1 MEQLAYERPREKL
14 QNRGSA
20 YLTTV
25 ELIQIIIGSGSAQVS
40 GARLAKQV
48 DTRLKEQ
55 TVSLEMLR
63 AINGIG
69 VAKASQIM
77 AALELGRRV
86 AGYLHTTK
94 TPVNPVR
101 IKKAISKYRSL
112 TMLAYFFDGA
122 ASEVGERC
130 YSFKNQSASLNAK
143 LVAKDS
149 MILSARSVIIVLGSK
164 RDSLETTTKELDTVK
179 YLQDALQVLSIKIQ
193 IVYRANAATLESWAD
208 L

>member
-14 QNRGSA
+14 QNRGST

-25 ELIQIIIGSGSAQVS
+25 ELIQIIIGYGSAQVS
-40 GARLAKQV
+40 AARLAKQV
-48 DTRLKEQ
+48 DTCLNEQ
-55 TVSLEMLR
+55 AVSLEMLR

-86 AGYLHTTK
+86 AEYPRTTK
-94 TPVNPVR
+94 TLVNPVR
-101 IKKAISKYRSL
+101 IKKAISKHRSL
-112 TMLAYFFDGA
+112 AVLAYFFDGA
-122 ASEVGERC
+122 ASEVGERH

-149 MILSARSVIIVLGSK
+149 ITLSARSVIIVLGSK
-164 RDSLETTTKELDTVK
+164 RDSLETTTKELDTIK
-179 YLQDALQVLSIKIQ
+179 YLRDALKVLSIKIQ
-193 IVYRANAATLESWAD
+193 IVYRANAATLESWVD